1 MLTLN
6 CVELSKPALEW
17 TQLALTRAVRT
28 RAPRGAAQIPLVE
41 PTCTPHPSGNRSQGA
56 PCPWAWLS
64 RVAPPLS
71 PTRPPSRTHQLFL
84 TLDHSKCRFVAV
96 AILPARVPVSW
107 FLREEVAFSS
117 VQQPVLRAGRFALDA
132 ALGGCR
138 EKEGLSSRQHG
149 EPLPGP
155 QKSHFPCLW

>member
-1 MLTLN
+1 M
-6 CVELSKPALEW
+6 ELLRFHLWSPRAHPTRLETGHRGHHVLGRGCPGW
-17 TQLALTRAVRT
+17 PRPFPRH
-28 RAPRGAAQIPLVE
+28 APRPA
-41 PTCTPHPSGNRSQGA
+41 
-56 PCPWAWLS
+56 
-64 RVAPPLS
+64 